1 MENVGGDME
10 MMLKVQK
17 YENISRDAS
26 AVSQPCPKDSHP
38 TDSKSQQCVCL
49 LSYIYKPLK

>member
-26 AVSQPCPKDSHP
+26 AVSQP
-38 TDSKSQQCVCL
+38 
-49 LSYIYKPLK
+49 